1 MNVKPLYNT
10 VNLPYLLFK
19 SPKRRWNK
27 PRTKWV
33 SNPNEDCQEP
43 ERRWSKTQTK
53 MVRDPN
59 EDGAGPERSAISGR
73 KKQSSG
79 KIL

>member
-1 MNVKPLYNT
+1 MNVKPLYNA

-33 SNPNEDCQEP
+33 RN
-43 ERRWSKTQTK
+43 
-53 MVRDPN
+53 PN
-59 EDGAGPERSAISGR
+59 EDGAGPERGAISGR